1 MSLAGRKPKPNELKK
16 LEGNPGRRPINE
28 AAPVFAEI
36 GERPPVDFEAVMD
49 KRALE
54 EWDRMIP
61 NLRGLGIITT
71 VDASLLVN
79 YCITASVA
87 MQAALDIQK
96 HGLTYENETREG
108 GIALRK
114 NPAVDIFNQAAATCK
129 TLMAEMGLT
138 PSARSK
144 LVVSKPED
152 DDPMD
157 NLLRMERV
165 K

>member
-1 MSLAGRKPKPNELKK
+1 
-16 LEGNPGRRPINE
+16 
-28 AAPVFAEI
+28 
-36 GERPPVDFEAVMD
+36 MD
-49 KRALE
+49 KQALA

-87 MQAALDIQK
+87 MQASLEIQK
-96 HGLTYENETREG
+96 HGLIYQTESRAGELSY
-108 GIALRK
+108 RK
-114 NPAVDIFNQAAATCK
+114 NPAVDVFNQSASTCK
-129 TLMAEMGLT
+129 ALMAEMGLT